1 MCLHRV
7 GGLLGMENLH
17 IWYRSVGSEN
27 KSPSQRIVTIST
39 GMSGRKINVM
49 NKDNEMGKE
58 LACLRNITGT
68 SSGAYGSKGV
78 TLEKID

>member
-1 MCLHRV
+1 
-7 GGLLGMENLH
+7 
-17 IWYRSVGSEN
+17 
-27 KSPSQRIVTIST
+27 
-39 GMSGRKINVM
+39 M